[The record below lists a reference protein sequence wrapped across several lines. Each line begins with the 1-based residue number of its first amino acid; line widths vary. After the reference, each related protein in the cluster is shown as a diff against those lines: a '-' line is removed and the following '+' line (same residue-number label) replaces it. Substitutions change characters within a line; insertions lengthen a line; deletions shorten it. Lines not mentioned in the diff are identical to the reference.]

1 MKHTI
6 KILIFILI
14 FVILT
19 IFFSPSFS
27 KVSID
32 NIAVVVAMGIDT
44 DYDTQS
50 NIKVSFQ
57 FTDASS
63 VSESGSTENSPSI
76 LKTVSAS
83 SISSAINIM
92 NTFID
97 KEITLSHCKLIVF
110 SEEIA
115 KGNIA
120 NDICTLINNT
130 QVRPSTN
137 IVVSNCTAQEYIEN
151 SKPLFEPL
159 ISKYYEV
166 FVSSSQYTGYTVN
179 AEIGDF
185 FDKMVCNACEPYA
198 ILGSPSKNIGM
209 AVFKDGSLVGE
220 LNAIETLSFMCISND
235 VKGFQI
241 SVPNPNVENEYIDV
255 YLTPSKKPKIK
266 VSLVNGSPYVTLDCK
281 FSGKIMSMEKNANY
295 LDSKALTDVSDAC
308 DKYLEY
314 IFSEYLYKTSK
325 DFKSD
330 ISGIG
335 KYAKKLFATS
345 DSFEAFDWR
354 DSFSDCFFD
363 VSVKSNVKSA
373 SLISNS

>member
-1 MKHTI
+1 M
-6 KILIFILI
+6 
-14 FVILT
+14 
-19 IFFSPSFS
+19 FFSPSFS
-27 KVSID
+27 KVTID
-32 NIAVVVAMGIDT
+32 NVAVVVAMGIDT
-44 DYDTQS
+44 VSDSDTQ
-50 NIKVSFQ
+50 NNVKVSFQ
-57 FTDASS
+57 FTDALS
-63 VSESGSTENSPSI
+63 VSESGSTEEAPSI
-76 LKTVSAS
+76 LKTISAS

-92 NTFID
+92 NTYIG

-110 SEEIA
+110 SEEMA
-115 KGNIA
+115 K
-120 NDICTLINNT
+120 NDITDDIYTLINNT
-130 QVRPSTN
+130 QVRPSAN
-137 IVVSNCTAQEYIEN
+137 IVVSKCTAQEYIEN

-185 FDKMVCNACEPYA
+185 FDRMVCHACEPYA
-198 ILGSPSKNIGM
+198 ILGSPSENIGM
-209 AVFKDGSLVGE
+209 AVFKDGTLVGE

-241 SVPNPNVENEYIDV
+241 SVPNPNVENDYIDV

-281 FSGKIMSMEKNANY
+281 FSGKIVSMEKNANY
-295 LDSKALTDVSDAC
+295 LDSKALSDVSDAC

-314 IFSEYLYKTSK
+314 IFSEYLYMTSK

>member
-1 MKHTI
+1 M
-6 KILIFILI
+6 
-14 FVILT
+14 
-19 IFFSPSFS
+19 FFSPSFS
-27 KVSID
+27 KVTID
-32 NIAVVVAMGIDT
+32 NVAVVVAMGIDT
-44 DYDTQS
+44 VSDSDTQ
-50 NIKVSFQ
+50 NNVKVSFQ

-63 VSESGSTENSPSI
+63 VSESGSTEEAPSI
-76 LKTVSAS
+76 LKTISAS

-92 NTFID
+92 NTYIG

-110 SEEIA
+110 SEEMA
-115 KGNIA
+115 K
-120 NDICTLINNT
+120 NDITDDIYTLINNT
-130 QVRPSTN
+130 QVRPSAN
-137 IVVSNCTAQEYIEN
+137 IVVSKCTAQEYIEN

-159 ISKYYEV
+159 ISKYYEI
-166 FVSSSQYTGYTVN
+166 FVSSSQSTGYTVN

-185 FDKMVCNACEPYA
+185 FDKMVCNDCAPYA

-241 SVPNPNVENEYIDV
+241 SIPNPNVENAYIDV

-295 LDSKALTDVSDAC
+295 LDSKALTDVSVAC